1 MSRPPATPLR
11 LAFAVTETGGAAAAG
26 DLFTAMELGTA
37 LARRFGWQIDYLP
50 RGPDWYALAG
60 FDVVVAMVDAFDPR
74 CIHGHHARLVR
85 VAWARNWFERWCDR
99 PWAGSFDL
107 YLSSSQRSARYLSAR
122 TGSLA
127 RLMRVATNP
136 QRFHADD
143 RPASPPL
150 DYVFTGSYWG
160 ADRDVAQA
168 LGAMPPALH
177 GAIYG
182 KHWQSHAQLAA
193 LDRGFVPYA
202 DLPAVYRQAAV
213 VIDDANHVTK
223 AWGAANSRVFDALAA
238 GCLVVTN
245 SESVSDEVFDGQ
257 LPVYQSPADLARL
270 VTHYVQDP
278 AAWAARVQQLRSQ
291 VLARHSYEHRAM
303 EFRLH
308 LDAFLKRERS
318 VADVQAWMAKDPA
331 APAAAAPLVSFIV
344 PLYNHLAHTQ
354 AMLASLLASLP
365 AGLAFEVVL
374 VDDFST
380 DGTRDWLATLN
391 DPRIKTLRNPRNLG
405 YARANNR
412 AAAVATG
419 QLLALVNNDLL
430 FEPGWLEPML
440 QALQAP
446 ALNAGLVGNVQYRVA
461 DGQLDHAGVQLNPNA
476 QLGHIKTLPGGA
488 APHTQVLA
496 VTGACVLLR
505 KADFDAHGGFDEQ
518 FVNGG
523 EDIDLC
529 FKLRAAGKAIYVAH
543 TSRIRHHVSLS
554 RKPQSLQNDRNSR
567 HLYARWRQVIKQEL
581 ASLWS
586 MLLQGQP
593 QAYALW
599 LAGQPA
605 LAKAAKRPD
614 APARIAEAMLLREEH
629 RWASDLGEPDANAG
643 TIK

>member
-1 MSRPPATPLR
+1 LSRPPATPLR
-11 LAFAVTETGGAAAAG
+11 LAFAVTETGDDAAAG
-26 DLFTAMELGTA
+26 DLFTAMELGAA
-37 LARRFGWQIDYLP
+37 LARRFGWHIDYLP
-50 RGPDWYALAG
+50 QGPGWYALAG
-60 FDVVVAMVDAFDPR
+60 VDVVVAMVDEFDPR
-74 CIHGHHARLVR
+74 RIHGHHARLVR

-99 PWAGSFDL
+99 PWAGSYDL
-107 YLSSSQRSARYLSAR
+107 YLASSQRSARYLSER

-127 RLMRVATNP
+127 RLLRIATNP
-136 QRFHADD
+136 QRFHADS
-143 RPASPPL
+143 RPAEPPL

-160 ADRDVAQA
+160 VDRDITPA
-168 LGAMPPALH
+168 LGAMPPALR

-182 KHWQSHAQLAA
+182 KHWQTHAQLAA

-270 VTHYVQDP
+270 VSHYVQD
-278 AAWAARVQQLRSQ
+278 AAARAALVQQLRSQ

-318 VADVQAWMAKDPA
+318 VAVTDSTALQ
-331 APAAAAPLVSFIV
+331 VSFIV
-344 PLYNHLAHTQ
+344 PLFNHLAHTQ
-354 AMLASLLASLP
+354 AMLASLMASLP
-365 AGLAFEVVL
+365 AGLAYEVVL

-430 FEPGWLEPML
+430 LEPGWLEPMMHIL
-440 QALQAP
+440 RSP
-446 ALNAGLVGNVQYRVA
+446 KLNAGLVGNVQYRVA

-476 QLGHIKTLPGGA
+476 QLGHVQTLPSGA
-488 APHTQVLA
+488 APHAQVLA

-529 FKLRAAGKAIYVAH
+529 FKLRAAGKHIYVAH

-554 RKPQSLQNDRNSR
+554 REPHSLQNDRNSR
-567 HLYARWRQVIKQEL
+567 HLFARWRQVIKQEL
-581 ASLWS
+581 TGLWAT
-586 MLLQGQP
+586 LLQGEP

-605 LAKAAKRPD
+605 LADAARAPN
-614 APARIAEAMLLREEH
+614 APAVIAQAMLQREEQ
-629 RWASDLGEPDANAG
+629 RWARDLGDLDPYAW
-643 TIK
+643 TMQ